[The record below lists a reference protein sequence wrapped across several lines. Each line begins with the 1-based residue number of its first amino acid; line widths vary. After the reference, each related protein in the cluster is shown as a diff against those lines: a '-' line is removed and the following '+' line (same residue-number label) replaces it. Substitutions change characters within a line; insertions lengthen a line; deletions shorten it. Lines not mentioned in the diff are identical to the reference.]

1 MSNLPEN
8 PSLDHLRRQ
17 ARTLLRQFRAAD
29 ADALA
34 LLREHH
40 PHPHNPLRL
49 ADAQLVVA
57 RSYGFPSWPALRR
70 HMDAVG
76 RFARSPHTTPPRADI
91 ADELVRLGCVGR
103 GDSRADQARAAALLA
118 EHLELSGASIHTAA
132 ATGDEAAART
142 FLARDPAAANRIG
155 GPFDWPPLLYLA
167 YSRIG
172 GDTLPVARLLLDHGA
187 DPDAGYLWEGTY
199 PFTALTGAFGGGE
212 DRGNQPPHP
221 QGLALARMLLE
232 AGADPNDS
240 QALYNRQFEPDDA
253 HLRLLIEFG
262 LGSDRDGPWHRRLRS
277 YHGTAA
283 QLLEDVLSY
292 AARYDRPS
300 WARLALAAGADPD
313 GLGTQHPQFGRRT
326 PLDTA
331 VHQGSRAV
339 AELLRAAGAS
349 PVAFDAVAEFLS
361 LCLAGI
367 ATRSRNVERRT
378 GTSLRGRGRGVPTR
392 CWRPPSSGAERWCA
406 CSWSWG
412 STCTRGIGS
421 RRCTRRPT
429 TGTSSWP
436 PCCWT
441 WARIPLGATA
451 RSTPHPWAGPSTTIR
466 RRPPRCCGPTAPEPR
481 CCGPTGLAAALR
493 TPKAHLAPHRRGA
506 RWTVGVRGGL
516 RPVET
521 ADSPLRRVSLPPWSG
536 PGG

>member
-8 PSLDHLRRQ
+8 PSLDQLRRQ
-17 ARTLLRQFRAAD
+17 ARTLLRRFRAAD

-34 LLREHH
+34 LLRAHH
-40 PHPHNPLRL
+40 RRPHDPLRL

-57 RSYGFPSWPALRR
+57 RSYGFPSWPELRR

-76 RFARSPHTTPPRADI
+76 RFARSPHTAPPQADA
-91 ADELVRLGCVGR
+91 ADELLRLACVRYG

-118 EHLELSGASIHTAA
+118 EHPELSGASIHTAA

-142 FLARDPAAANRIG
+142 FLARDPVAANRID

-172 GDTLPVARLLLDHGA
+172 GDALPVARLLLDHGA

-212 DRGNQPPHP
+212 DRGNQPPHH

-262 LGSDRDGPWHRRLRS
+262 LGTDRDGPWHRRLRS
-277 YHGTAA
+277 YHGTPA

-292 AARYDRPS
+292 AARYDRLS

-313 GLGTQHPQFGRRT
+313 GHGTRHPQFGGRT
-326 PLDTA
+326 PFDNA
-331 VHQGSRAV
+331 VRQGSRAV
-339 AELLRAAGAS
+339 AELLQAAGAA
-349 PVAFDAVAEFLS
+349 PVAADEVDEFLS
-361 LCLAGI
+361 LCLAGDRD
-367 ATRSRNVERRT
+367 AVRERRAADPDIVARARARRPDAVLAAT
-378 GTSLRGRGRGVPTR
+378 ELGRGAAVRLVVELGFDVHAGHPMTPLHQAAYDGNAELAALLLDLGADPTR
-392 CWRPPSSGAERWCA
+392 RDRSFDA
-406 CSWSWG
+406 
-412 STCTRGIGS
+412 T
-421 RRCTRRPT
+421 
-429 TGTSSWP
+429 
-436 PCCWT
+436 
-441 WARIPLGATA
+441 PLGWAEHNHQEATV
-451 RSTPHPWAGPSTTIR
+451 
-466 RRPPRCCGPTAPEPR
+466 
-481 CCGPTGLAAALR
+481 AL
-493 TPKAHLAPHRRGA
+493 
-506 RWTVGVRGGL
+506 L
-516 RPVET
+516 RPLT
-521 ADSPLRRVSLPPWSG
+521 P
-536 PGG
+536 